1 MQNIQSVDK
10 FLTLLYYQVN
20 NLTMTRKT
28 KCITVTEEQDQKIRG
43 IQARRIMSEGKS
55 VSYSAV
61 LQQAI
66 DEGLEKIA

>member
-1 MQNIQSVDK
+1 M
-10 FLTLLYYQVN
+10 N